1 MGIPD
6 EDLGPRWLRD
16 YESLYN
22 IGDTNAG
29 ADSGTGVRVDMPA
42 LEEFAAAL
50 HNNVDNDYNPHAHK
64 VFDDMAVPAEGQLN
78 FLELW
83 WALEQHDQVKV
94 AATDNVANHGNGAKV
109 FASAADEISK
119 RYQASDAYAAARLND
134 VHQYLGTTPQPP
146 ATTNPT
152 TTPPTTDPAEGV

>member
-16 YESLYN
+16 YDSLYN
-22 IGDTNAG
+22 IGGNANAG
-29 ADSGTGVRVDMPA
+29 GDSGTGVRVDMPA
-42 LEEFAAAL
+42 MEQFAAAL
-50 HNNVDNDYNPHAHK
+50 RGNVDKDYNPHAHK

-94 AATDNVANHGNGAKV
+94 AATDNVANHGNGAKM
-109 FASAADEISK
+109 FALAADEISK
-119 RYQASDAYAAARLND
+119 RYQASDAYAAARLAD
-134 VHQYLGTTPQPP
+134 IHQYLGRTPEQPS
-146 ATTNPT
+146 
-152 TTPPTTDPAEGV
+152 TTDPAVPPTNPAEGA